1 MATAFGGT
9 VRGWRERSVFSRW
22 DICEVSPMARSR
34 APSSG
39 CSMRPNPGSIC
50 GSGYRV
56 CSVRRRT
63 CWPPT
68 AERRRR
74 LCPVGGAPQEQKA
87 GPGAHRRRTMDQT
100 VEKTIDRLSDL
111 LDRANKAAQDLEVKD
126 RLTDAVAALRRT
138 RLTQDEDAG
147 IERFVTGLLIGVAVG
162 FGLALLL
169 APKTGEEMRDD
180 LMQRGIELRDRAG
193 ELASRM
199 PFGDGEQGR
208 TEKAPTDQP
217 GIA

>member
-1 MATAFGGT
+1 
-9 VRGWRERSVFSRW
+9 
-22 DICEVSPMARSR
+22 
-34 APSSG
+34 
-39 CSMRPNPGSIC
+39 
-50 GSGYRV
+50 
-56 CSVRRRT
+56 
-63 CWPPT
+63 
-68 AERRRR
+68 
-74 LCPVGGAPQEQKA
+74 
-87 GPGAHRRRTMDQT
+87 MDQT
-100 VEKTIDRLSDL
+100 VDKTVDRLSDL
-111 LDRANKAAQDLEVKD
+111 LDRATKVAQDLEVKD

-138 RLTQDEDAG
+138 RITQDEDSG
-147 IERFVTGLLIGVAVG
+147 VERFVTGLLVGVAVG

-208 TEKAPTDQP
+208 PEKTATDQP